1 MTNTYEKKINAHTG
15 YALTVDWSYDGKY
28 LATGG
33 RDKLI
38 KVWDMQFNNRKPVSI
53 IPTMYPV
60 LRVKWRPNHPKQLAS
75 CSLSN
80 IYTIN
85 VWDLSRPYIA
95 TSILDGHKNDVT
107 GIQWSDSDIIYSCSK
122 DKTLIRNDIRS
133 GYHLLNLMNTC
144 CSAWSVDSEI
154 AFAIEER
161 SQKNN
166 IISEEKAQN
175 INKKLNRK
183 SGGLDNRISTEDDI
197 QMNSIQQYSN
207 RQAVGVVNTGTF
219 NKNTFILLAKN
230 YSINNHHIWNSC
242 EHNAKVAEQVQQYR
256 SAQTWRILK
265 FIYGT
270 KPLPPRNLSKLLNEK
285 EPENPIVEE
294 YNFNNEVNNW
304 IEECLRDYVD
314 ESNDESDN
322 DKKEDDKKEEEN
334 ESKKE
339 LNDDNTEQQTPLTDP
354 DDNLIEIKSTDYRY
368 SNIFSQDEGEILLSN
383 QDVLPFR
390 RSSGNRSNEN
400 EIHKDFM
407 IYECDYE
414 PMVKELLDYY
424 SEQSDVQM
432 CVTILLVLKDKIN
445 ISNEIKQHW
454 FWSYIVN
461 KILISLFSNFNFIE
475 LLRRF
480 KLWCIAT
487 DILSKCSVSVINQ
500 INQTSTVIYVSC
512 NNCKKPI
519 LSSKNGYWF
528 CDDCK
533 KLTNKCSICHQIV
546 KGLYTWCQCCGH
558 GGHLK
563 CYVKWFKFM
572 NECPAGCGHNCL
584 PSLSQINNL
593 YNIPYNRNYYRESQ
607 DSINKYRVC
616 LI

>member
-1 MTNTYEKKINAHTG
+1 MEDKNSIQNYGYKNNVSTLNNTTSNFNYITKNNQDSYDNTESPLETENTTTTINTNNNNQVVLRQQQLKTIIQKIKPTTQVSNGSTNTPGSTTTINNSKNNTSFQKPNIKSRSKKQNHWNQIKYKLPSALTALSTSPDKENVVIAGRDVFKVLQVSEFEIQEKYNLRLGARQNLSLSIINDVQWCPHMKNIIATGSNNGAILIWDLNKLPQQAIDRTLNEHTRSVNRICFHPTDPLLLSGSQDGYMKLWDLRMRGSAQTIFNGNSESVRDVQFSTADPSYFAAAFENGIVQKWSLRMTNTYEKKINAHTG

-265 FIYGT
+265 FIY
-270 KPLPPRNLSKLLNEK
+270 
-285 EPENPIVEE
+285 
-294 YNFNNEVNNW
+294 
-304 IEECLRDYVD
+304 
-314 ESNDESDN
+314 
-322 DKKEDDKKEEEN
+322 
-334 ESKKE
+334 
-339 LNDDNTEQQTPLTDP
+339 
-354 DDNLIEIKSTDYRY
+354 
-368 SNIFSQDEGEILLSN
+368 
-383 QDVLPFR
+383 
-390 RSSGNRSNEN
+390 
-400 EIHKDFM
+400 
-407 IYECDYE
+407 
-414 PMVKELLDYY
+414 
-424 SEQSDVQM
+424 
-432 CVTILLVLKDKIN
+432 
-445 ISNEIKQHW
+445 
-454 FWSYIVN
+454 
-461 KILISLFSNFNFIE
+461 
-475 LLRRF
+475 
-480 KLWCIAT
+480 
-487 DILSKCSVSVINQ
+487 
-500 INQTSTVIYVSC
+500 
-512 NNCKKPI
+512 
-519 LSSKNGYWF
+519 
-528 CDDCK
+528 
-533 KLTNKCSICHQIV
+533 
-546 KGLYTWCQCCGH
+546 
-558 GGHLK
+558 
-563 CYVKWFKFM
+563 
-572 NECPAGCGHNCL
+572 
-584 PSLSQINNL
+584 
-593 YNIPYNRNYYRESQ
+593 
-607 DSINKYRVC
+607 
-616 LI
+616 